1 MTERKRAGA
10 RRSLADAAAP
20 KKPRRPIDDDTAFLS
35 APEQTELLP
44 APAPAPAK
52 EVAPA
57 IVKQPRARAGKK
69 PVPTPDPATGI
80 KYTAVLD
87 HDTVDAFDALT
98 RTARRR
104 LGRHVSKLEL
114 LSSLLLL
121 AADDPS
127 LRDQLID
134 SLSHRRHSPPD
145 RQQGGREQSS
155 RPVDEDL

>member
-20 KKPRRPIDDDTAFLS
+20 KKPRRPIDDDATFPS
-35 APEQTELLP
+35 HPDQTELLP
-44 APAPAPAK
+44 APAPAAVE
-52 EVAPA
+52 EVSPA
-57 IVKQPRARAGKK
+57 IAKQPRARPRKK
-69 PVPTPDPATGI
+69 PAPTPEPATGI

-104 LGRHVSKLEL
+104 LSRHVSKLEL

-134 SLSHRRHSPPD
+134 SLNRRTT
-145 RQQGGREQSS
+145 
-155 RPVDEDL
+155 

>member
-20 KKPRRPIDDDTAFLS
+20 KKPRRPIDDEVRFPAHPD
-35 APEQTELLP
+35 QTELLP
-44 APAPAPAK
+44 GPSPAAFRSPAK
-52 EVAPA
+52 VSSPLKQSTPESPA
-57 IVKQPRARAGKK
+57 AATQQPRTEAR
-69 PVPTPDPATGI
+69 PEPATTSGAPGV

-134 SLSHRRHSPPD
+134 SLPRHAT
-145 RQQGGREQSS
+145 
-155 RPVDEDL
+155 